1 MRSSLESDVT
11 PCVAGQRK
19 KRFAS
24 RWSLRHLIYSS
35 PILNRRRSQNS
46 SGSSKSHRNHG
57 GKDTT
62 DSRLGGSSKDIDRGA
77 SHHVEIHQATSRTS
91 VFTTSTKSGEV
102 TLSMEC
108 PLCFAELA
116 AEEFWELAGCGHRAC
131 ISCLQQYLRVE
142 ITESRVCISCPECP
156 EPMHPNGKKIHRR
169 LPHLWT
175 ILVVRAVLVGAP
187 SA

>member
-1 MRSSLESDVT
+1 
-11 PCVAGQRK
+11 
-19 KRFAS
+19 
-24 RWSLRHLIYSS
+24 
-35 PILNRRRSQNS
+35 
-46 SGSSKSHRNHG
+46 
-57 GKDTT
+57 
-62 DSRLGGSSKDIDRGA
+62 
-77 SHHVEIHQATSRTS
+77 
-91 VFTTSTKSGEV
+91 
-102 TLSMEC
+102 MEC

-175 ILVVRAVLVGAP
+175 ILVVLAVLVGAA